1 MLGPKSKKNNY
12 HKFIFML
19 TLENFTKNWDKKFPA
34 LAIKKTHFI
43 IALSGGVD
51 SMVLAHLMHAAKAHI
66 TLAHVNFQLRGEE
79 STRDENFIRDF
90 AEKLKLPLQVHRV
103 DTLKYAEL
111 YKMGIQEAARE
122 IRYAWFESLLKKE
135 DVLLTA
141 HHLDDQ
147 TETVLMQLF
156 RGTGLN
162 GLTGI
167 PYRRNDVL
175 NLARPLLSFSKAQ
188 IKDYAKANEVAYVE
202 DSSNDKDDYTR
213 NLIRNKIIPQIQE
226 VYTNVNENIFATAE
240 KLKEAAEIVEAT
252 VTNFW
257 KKGFKTKKGIL
268 TLPISYWNKVKGNAT
283 YTWGLIETY
292 GFKPA
297 QITEVH
303 KLLEANN
310 GAYMAT
316 PSHRF
321 IKYNNEIQIVAN
333 DTPKEHLVIYI
344 GEGVLQT
351 KNGSLH
357 FEMIDASNIA
367 KVDPSPTIAYIDAA
381 HLDWPILYR
390 TWQCTDYFY
399 PLGLRKKKKLNHFLG
414 GLKLSPAN
422 KEQVAIIA
430 VGTKICWVVGHRIDD
445 RFKITPQ
452 TKKVLKI
459 TFQGTP

>member
-1 MLGPKSKKNNY
+1 
-12 HKFIFML
+12 ML
-19 TLENFTKNWDKKFPA
+19 TLENFTKNWDKKFPSLA
-34 LAIKKTHFI
+34 LKKTHFL

-51 SMVLAHLMHAAKAHI
+51 SMVLAHIMHAVNAKI
-66 TLAHVNFQLRGEE
+66 SLAHVNFQLRGEE
-79 STRDENFIRDF
+79 STRDENFIRAF
-90 AEKLKLPLQVHRV
+90 AEKLNLPLQVHRV

-122 IRYAWFESLLKKE
+122 IRYAWFESLLKKQ

-147 TETVLMQLF
+147 AETVLMQLV

-167 PYRRNDVL
+167 PDRRNDVL
-175 NLARPLLSFSKAQ
+175 NLARPLLSFSKEQ
-188 IKDYAKANEVAYVE
+188 IKAYAAANDLAYVE
-202 DSSNDKDDYTR
+202 DSSNSKEDYTR
-213 NLIRNKIIPQIQE
+213 NLIRNKIIPQIQA
-226 VYTNVNENIFATAE
+226 VYSNVNENIFATAE

-252 VTNFW
+252 VANFW

-283 YTWGLIETY
+283 YTWGLIEPY

-297 QITEVH
+297 QISEVH
-303 KLLEANN
+303 KLLEATN
-310 GAYMAT
+310 GAYIAT

-321 IKYNNEIQIVAN
+321 IKYNNEIQIVSN

-357 FEMIDASNIA
+357 FEMMDASKIT
-367 KVDPSPTIAYIDAA
+367 KVDPSPMIAYLDAA
-381 HLDWPILYR
+381 KLDWPILYR
-390 TWQCTDYFY
+390 TWQSTDYFY

-422 KEQVAIIA
+422 KEQVAIVA
-430 VGTKICWVVGHRIDD
+430 VGEKICWVVGHRIDD

-452 TKKVLKI
+452 TQKVLKI
-459 TFQGTP
+459 TCLSTV